1 MAGRLI
7 ILSAPSG
14 AGKTSLVKALL
25 EDNSLPLG
33 LSVSTTTRPP
43 RPGEVHG
50 REYFF
55 TDVATFEQRI
65 ARGEFLEWARVHDNL
80 YGTAATDVQAALDR
94 QEQLLLEIDWQ
105 GAAQI
110 RARFAP
116 DQVVSIFILPPSLA
130 ELRRRLENRGQ
141 DSQAVIDRRVAAAE
155 AEIAHANE
163 FDHVI
168 MNQDFSVALAELK
181 RLIRHHDSPTQ
192 PE

>member
-25 EDNSLPLG
+25 EDSSLQLR
-33 LSVSTTTRPP
+33 LSISTTTRPP
-43 RPGEVHG
+43 RPGEAHG

-55 TDVATFEQRI
+55 TDVQSFEQRI
-65 ARGEFLEWARVHDNL
+65 AKGEFLEWARVHDNL
-80 YGTAATDVQAALDR
+80 YGTAAADVQAALDR
-94 QEQLLLEIDWQ
+94 EDQLLLEIDWQ

-116 DQVVSIFILPPSLA
+116 DQLMSIFILPPSLA

-155 AEIAHANE
+155 AEMAHANE

>member
-25 EDNSLPLG
+25 EDPSLQLR
-33 LSVSTTTRPP
+33 LSISTTTRAP
-43 RPGEVHG
+43 RPGEQHG

-55 TDVATFEQRI
+55 TDVPTFERRI
-65 ARGEFLEWARVHDNL
+65 AQGDFLEWARVHDNL
-80 YGTAATDVQAALDR
+80 YGTAVADVQQALDR

-105 GAAQI
+105 GAEQI

-116 DQVVSIFILPPSLA
+116 GQLMSIFILPPSLA
-130 ELRRRLENRGQ
+130 ELRRRLESRGQ

-155 AEIAHANE
+155 AEMAHANE

-181 RLIRHHDSPTQ
+181 RLICHHDSPTQ
-192 PE
+192 SE

>member
-155 AEIAHANE
+155 AEMAHANE

>member
-14 AGKTSLVKALL
+14 AGKTSLVKALVQ
-25 EDNSLPLG
+25 DSSLPLR
-33 LSVSTTTRPP
+33 LSISTTTRPP
-43 RPGEVHG
+43 RLGEVHG

-55 TDVATFEQRI
+55 TDVPTFEQRI
-65 ARGEFLEWARVHDNL
+65 AKGEFLEWARVHDNL
-80 YGTAATDVQAALDR
+80 YGTAAADVQAALDR
-94 QEQLLLEIDWQ
+94 QDQLLLEIDWQ

-116 DQVVSIFILPPSLA
+116 EQLMSIFILPPSLA
-130 ELRRRLENRGQ
+130 ELRRRLESRGQ

-155 AEIAHANE
+155 AEMAHANE

-181 RLIRHHDSPTQ
+181 RLICHHDSPTQ

>member
-25 EDNSLPLG
+25 EDSSLKLR
-33 LSVSTTTRPP
+33 LSVSTTTRAP
-43 RPGEVHG
+43 RPGEQHG

-55 TDVATFEQRI
+55 TDVPTFEKRI
-65 ARGEFLEWARVHDNL
+65 AQGDFLEWARVHDNL
-80 YGTAATDVQAALDR
+80 YGTAAADVQQALDR

-110 RARFAP
+110 RARFSP
-116 DQVVSIFILPPSLA
+116 EQLMSIFILPPSLA
-130 ELRRRLENRGQ
+130 ELRRRLESRGQ
-141 DSQAVIDRRVAAAE
+141 DSQSVIDRRVAAAE
-155 AEIAHANE
+155 TEMAHAGE

-181 RLIRHHDSPTQ
+181 QLICHHDSPTQ
-192 PE
+192 LE